1 MEDFALTL
9 RAFEFDVLL
18 FPIKLRI
25 FFLKNHLSL
34 LGSHLKQLLKM
45 VFHYKIQWK
54 TIYHYN
60 AVSCCLSM
68 FFRGILCGM
77 VEKEYKEQ
85 LDFVLSRLKEER
97 QKANMSQ
104 IELSFAAGLSQNQ
117 VNCIESGRNIPNL
130 YTLIK
135 LCDAL
140 KIRPEVLFSQTD
152 SEREQIRD
160 EIIALVKKL

>member
-1 MEDFALTL
+1 MT
-9 RAFEFDVLL
+9 
-18 FPIKLRI
+18 IK
-25 FFLKNHLSL
+25 
-34 LGSHLKQLLKM
+34 
-45 VFHYKIQWK
+45 Y
-54 TIYHYN
+54 YN
-60 AVSCCLSM
+60 VIPC
-68 FFRGILCGM
+68 ILQGM

-85 LDFVLSRLKEER
+85 FDFVLSRLKEER

-140 KIRPEVLFSQTD
+140 KIRPEALFTQSDCQ
-152 SEREQIRD
+152 REMVRE
-160 EIIALVKKL
+160 EIITLIRKL